1 MTFRFRDI
9 SLICSMQSLL
19 YFISSGLFVLLVIGL
34 LFSIFRSLYQVLLR
48 SAINVTRLKSTC
60 IIVLVAIIAW
70 LVLLTVITQTGF
82 LQNFMAM
89 PPHLLIVILPAL
101 ITVFILSFSKKI
113 LLLLKHIS
121 LKSLIYIQTFRIL
134 MEFILW
140 LLYKDNIIPV
150 QMTFEGYNYDILV
163 GISAFIVAH
172 YYGIGIDLFNRKWFL
187 ISWNLAGIA
196 LLMNIVIIAI
206 LSTPSPLRQ
215 FMNEPANTVI
225 AYFPFVWLPGF
236 VVPFALMMHLFA
248 LRKLF
253 ANNFEIMV
261 LEHEH

>member
-1 MTFRFRDI
+1 
-9 SLICSMQSLL
+9 MQSLL
-19 YFISSGLFVLLVIGL
+19 YFISSSLFVLLVVGL
-34 LFSIFRSLYQVLLR
+34 LFSIFKYLYQVLSR
-48 SAINVTRLKSTC
+48 SAINVNRLKTTH
-60 IIVLVAIIAW
+60 ILVLVAITTW
-70 LVLLTVITQTGF
+70 LVLLAIIAQTGF

-89 PPHLLIVILPAL
+89 PPHLLTVILPPL
-101 ITVFILSFSKKI
+101 ITVFVLSSSKKI
-113 LLLLKHIS
+113 LQLLKHIS

-140 LLYKDNIIPV
+140 LLYKHIIPI
-150 QMTFEGYNYDILV
+150 QMSFEGFNYDILI
-163 GISAFIVAH
+163 GISAFIVAY
-172 YYGIGIDLFNRKWFL
+172 YYGMGIEFFNQKWFL
-187 ISWNLAGIA
+187 ISWNVAGIA

-206 LSTPSPLRQ
+206 LSTPSPFRQ

-236 VVPFALMMHLFA
+236 VVPVALMMHLFA

-253 ANNFEIMV
+253 ANNFEITV